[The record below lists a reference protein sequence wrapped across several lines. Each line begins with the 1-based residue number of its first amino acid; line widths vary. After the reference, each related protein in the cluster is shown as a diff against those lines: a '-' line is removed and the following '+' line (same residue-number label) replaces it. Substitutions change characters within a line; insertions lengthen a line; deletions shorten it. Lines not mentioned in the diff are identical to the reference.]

1 MSSEF
6 IAELERRAIAVQNEI
21 AFLEELRWRST
32 VEEQRLDLLRNK
44 LRNVNAAL
52 DREVQQIPLITEGM

>member
-32 VEEQRLDLLRNK
+32 IEEQRLDLLRNK

-52 DREVQQIPLITEGM
+52 DREVQQIPLITEGA

>member
-1 MSSEF
+1 VSSEF

-32 VEEQRLDLLRNK
+32 IEEQRLDLLKAK
-44 LRNVNAAL
+44 LIRINGAIE
-52 DREVQQIPLITEGM
+52 REMDQLPLIEEEA

>member
-1 MSSEF
+1 MSGF
-6 IAELERRAIAVQNEI
+6 IAELERRVIAIQNEI

>member
-32 VEEQRLDLLRNK
+32 VEEQRLDLLKAK
-44 LRNVNAAL
+44 LIRINDAIE
-52 DREVQQIPLITEGM
+52 REMDQLPLIEEGS